1 MTAPEPAGGDRAA
14 PQPVGGTGYDT
25 GEPGHVPPR
34 PRARTV
40 DLDGFRFPLGT
51 ETLGLSWHPRERRPD
66 TLNLKSCELQ
76 HPWSDRLVAGELA
89 ALPLA
94 ETIAYPFQDR
104 VLDVLGTYHGLDSGH
119 ILLTAGSDN
128 GIGLVVDALVRPAG
142 RLLLEE
148 PAFEA
153 WRHYAGLRRVR
164 VTGVPGVTGTPP
176 TADPAPLLAA
186 LRATPG
192 PAVAAVTNPGSPSG
206 LLHSP
211 ETMRRFAETARERG
225 HLLVIDEAYG
235 DFVHTSHAPLVT
247 EFPNVVVVHSYSKAF
262 ALAGVRI
269 AALLVH
275 PDLRP
280 HLGRFRPENA
290 VGAPGVALLERL
302 APQRAR
308 WREIWR
314 DVRAVRQEFT
324 ERVLSAHPG
333 WQVLQPGA
341 NFATFWSP
349 DPATADAARDHLAA
363 HRVRIRSLSDL
374 PGLGGCFRVSL
385 ADRPAMERVAE
396 LLDAVADHH
405 RVPVTPVT
413 VPAAPPQA
421 VAHRPPPLY

>member
-1 MTAPEPAGGDRAA
+1 
-14 PQPVGGTGYDT
+14 
-25 GEPGHVPPR
+25 
-34 PRARTV
+34 V

-76 HPWSDRLVAGELA
+76 HPWSDQLVAGELA

-94 ETIAYPFQDR
+94 ETLAYPFQDR
-104 VLDVLGTYHGLDSGH
+104 VLEVLGTYHGLDSGH
-119 ILLTAGSDN
+119 VLLTAGSDN

-142 RLLLEE
+142 RLLLQE

-153 WRHYAGLRRVR
+153 WRHYAGLRRVQ
-164 VTGVPGVTGTPP
+164 VTGVPGLTGTPP

-186 LRATPG
+186 LRATPT

-206 LLHSP
+206 LLYPP

-275 PDLRP
+275 PELRE

-302 APQRAR
+302 APQRER
-308 WREIWR
+308 WQEIWR
-314 DVRAVRQEFT
+314 DVRAVRREFT
-324 ERVLSAHPG
+324 DRVLSTHTG
-333 WQVLQPGA
+333 WHVLQPGA

-349 DPATADAARDHLAA
+349 DPATADAARDQLAA

-374 PGLGGCFRVSL
+374 PGLAGCFRVSL
-385 ADRPAMERVAE
+385 ADRPAMERVAR
-396 LLDAVADHH
+396 LLDAVTDRDRPPAIPPAGSANPSTTS
-405 RVPVTPVT
+405 VTPPASSATPSTPVTSVT
-413 VPAAPPQA
+413 VPAAPPGD
-421 VAHRPPPLY
+421 VPHRPEPPY

>member
-1 MTAPEPAGGDRAA
+1 MTGPAR
-14 PQPVGGTGYDT
+14 GT
-25 GEPGHVPPR
+25 PGPT
-34 PRARTV
+34 RTLN
-40 DLDGFRFPLGT
+40 LDGFRFPLGT
-51 ETLGLSWHPRERRPD
+51 ETLHLSWQPRERRPG

-76 HPWSDRLVAGELA
+76 HPWSDQLVRGELA

-94 ETIAYPFQDR
+94 ETIAYPVQDR
-104 VLDVLGTYHGLDSGH
+104 ALDALGAYHGLDSDH
-119 ILLTAGSDN
+119 VLLTAGSDN

-142 RLLLEE
+142 RLLLQE

-153 WRHYAGLRRVR
+153 WYHYAELRRVR
-164 VTGVPGVTGTPP
+164 VTRVPGLTGAPP

-186 LRATPG
+186 LRDAPG

-206 LLHSP
+206 LLYP
-211 ETMRRFAETARERG
+211 PRTMRGFAETARDLG

-235 DFVHTSHAPLVT
+235 DFVHTSHAPLVA

-262 ALAGVRI
+262 ALAGLRV

-275 PDLRP
+275 PALRE

-302 APQRAR
+302 APQRER

-314 DVRAVRQEFT
+314 DVRAVQREFT
-324 ERVLSAHPG
+324 DRVLSTHPEWRG
-333 WQVLQPGA
+333 LRPGA

-374 PGLGGCFRVSL
+374 PGLRGCFRVSL
-385 ADRPAMERVAE
+385 ADRPAMERVAR
-396 LLDAVADHH
+396 LLDAVTDRPRPSHD
-405 RVPVTPVT
+405 
-413 VPAAPPQA
+413 VPAAPGKTAP
-421 VAHRPPPLY
+421 HGTRPK